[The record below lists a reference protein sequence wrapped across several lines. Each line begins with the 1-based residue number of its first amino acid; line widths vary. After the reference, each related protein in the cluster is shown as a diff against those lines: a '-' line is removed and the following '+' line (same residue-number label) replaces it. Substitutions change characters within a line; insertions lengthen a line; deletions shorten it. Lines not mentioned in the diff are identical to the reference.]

1 MAIKAVRTITE
12 NLNDGR
18 RVRVNWIPG
27 LLSKAL
33 TVKDFIHIVYV
44 IYT

>member
-18 RVRVNWIPG
+18 RVRVNWTQV
-27 LLSKAL
+27 S
-33 TVKDFIHIVYV
+33 FQRR
-44 IYT
+44 